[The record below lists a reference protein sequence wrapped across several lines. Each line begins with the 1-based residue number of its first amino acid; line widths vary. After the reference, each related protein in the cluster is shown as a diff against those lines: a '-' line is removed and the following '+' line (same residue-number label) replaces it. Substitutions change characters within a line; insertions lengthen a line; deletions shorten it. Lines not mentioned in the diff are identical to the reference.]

1 MLTII
6 RGKDDIIRGAVV
18 QMFNDKTRKGTIRVI
33 ST

>member
-6 RGKDDIIRGAVV
+6 RGKDDIIREAVV
-18 QMFNDKTRKGTIRVI
+18 QMFDDKTRKGTTRVI